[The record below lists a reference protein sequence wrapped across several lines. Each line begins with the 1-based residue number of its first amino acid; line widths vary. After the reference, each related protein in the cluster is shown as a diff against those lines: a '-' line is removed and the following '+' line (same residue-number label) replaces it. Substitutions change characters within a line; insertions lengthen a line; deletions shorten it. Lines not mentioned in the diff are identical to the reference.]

1 MDEVI
6 FMQITSQARLIIFML
21 LVPIQYVMAIDDPL
35 YPTYPNIPA
44 EYETLDAGALLH
56 ESMVNFGFEPVV
68 ENTDGYKVTS
78 PDGNTF
84 YVDNVDKPSCAFYA
98 TYVSNNEE
106 DPGTIGGLEVFSNV
120 YIEEVN
126 FENCQ

>member
-1 MDEVI
+1 MR
-6 FMQITSQARLIIFML
+6 FIIFVSWL
-21 LVPIQYVMAIDDPL
+21 PTQNTMAIDDPL

-44 EYETLDAGALLH
+44 EYESLDAGTLLH
-56 ESMVNFGFEPVV
+56 ESMVNFGFEPIV

-84 YVDNVDKPSCAFYA
+84 YVDNIDKPSCAFYG
-98 TYVSNNEE
+98 TYVSNSEGDN
-106 DPGTIGGLEVFSNV
+106 PIPAGGLEVFSNV